1 MYVKYLEWCLEHG
14 KCYLMLTVI
23 NTDKFEFF
31 SSPANLILNDPMCD
45 FQLKVV
51 MTETLSGRALLYA

>member
-1 MYVKYLEWCLEHG
+1 
-14 KCYLMLTVI
+14 MLTVI